1 MRFATIIGLI
11 AVGLAANANAQ
22 EQPAPITNVG
32 SEIVPEPAE
41 DPANWRRVDPEN
53 LLRFLVNGQDI
64 LIELRPDAAPAHVA
78 QIKTIVRNGHY
89 DGLPFHRVIDDFMAQ
104 GGEVTAVYSLPQP
117 YPSLPPEFIYRRNP
131 GESPL
136 TLLPGASPAAPVGYS
151 QGFVVRSQSESI
163 ALLMSDKSV
172 NSWLMHCPGVAS
184 MARADAPNSADT
196 QFFLMRQSQEQL
208 DANYTAWGR
217 VVSGLDVVR
226 GIKAGP
232 QQTDGRLPPD
242 QADRLMR
249 AEIVADLP
257 TVDQPVVYVQRTDG
271 EMFINR
277 LAELAQNGVR
287 DPCSLPPVPVI
298 VEKPDRG

>member
-1 MRFATIIGLI
+1 MRI
-11 AVGLAANANAQ
+11 AFTACLAVALTLNAYAQ
-22 EQPAPITNVG
+22 EQAAPVADVAAV
-32 SEIVPEPAE
+32 EVLPPAE
-41 DPANWRRVDPEN
+41 DPANWRRVEPEN

-64 LIELRPDAAPAHVA
+64 LIELRPDMAPEHVA

-131 GESPL
+131 AESPL
-136 TLLPGASPAAPVGYS
+136 TLVPGTSAAAPVGYS
-151 QGFVVRSQSESI
+151 EGVLVRSQSESI
-163 ALLMSDKSV
+163 APLMSDKSV
-172 NSWLMHCPGVAS
+172 NSWMMHCPGVAS

-208 DANYTAWGR
+208 DANYTAWGH

-232 QQTDGRLPPD
+232 ASTDGRLPPD

-257 TVDQPVVYVQRTDG
+257 AIDQPVVYVQRTDG
-271 EMFINR
+271 ELFINR
-277 LAELAQNGVR
+277 LAELASNGVR
-287 DPCSLPPVPVI
+287 DPCSLPSAPVI
-298 VEKPDRG
+298 VEEPERG